1 MALEYQDIDLGEVSQ
16 AGTKVYMDGVE
27 QTQWEADKLG
37 LYQHSIV
44 LEANNTAA
52 GTKGHW
58 KIQIKVWSPR
68 ATPYT
73 YAELAEMFLNLIGGN
88 ESPPYTLDVCG
99 YIVVK
104 DAYQVDIDVKE
115 GTVEDY
121 PAQTVPVDDV
131 YLDEGVI
138 EVASYN
144 LVNGVAVFHTAEP
157 SEIYFHDTVSL
168 TRINF

>member
-16 AGTKVYMDGVE
+16 AGTKVFMDGVE

-37 LYQHSIV
+37 LHQHSIV
-44 LEANNTAA
+44 LEANNPAA
-52 GTKGHW
+52 GAKGHW

-68 ATPYT
+68 ATKYT
-73 YAELAEMFLNLIGGN
+73 YAEFAEVFFNLMNGAI
-88 ESPPYTLDVCG
+88 TLDVCG

-144 LVNGVAVFHTAEP
+144 LLGGVAIIHTADP